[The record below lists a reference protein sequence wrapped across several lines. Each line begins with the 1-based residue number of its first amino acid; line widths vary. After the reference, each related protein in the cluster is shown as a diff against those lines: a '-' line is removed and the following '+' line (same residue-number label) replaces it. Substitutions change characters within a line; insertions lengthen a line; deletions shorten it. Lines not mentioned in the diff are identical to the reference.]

1 MAILLAE
8 VVGWERDYTV
18 SLLGFSCVR
27 SMCGHAVL
35 KGQHLGCTEACN
47 SLTASLTAW
56 ELCSNDVA
64 APPMGASLHHLSIH
78 CIISPSAL
86 HHLTVVPCPFQQDRV
101 GRLSCEDGVINGQ
114 GAII

>member
-1 MAILLAE
+1 M
-8 VVGWERDYTV
+8 
-18 SLLGFSCVR
+18 
-27 SMCGHAVL
+27 
-35 KGQHLGCTEACN
+35 GQHLGCTEACN
-47 SLTASLTAW
+47 SPTASLTAW

-101 GRLSCEDGVINGQ
+101 GRFSCEDGVMGRGLLSNEQ
-114 GAII
+114 GCYLMARGFYLGPPHVYDAISKTSLSEQENK